1 VQKLACACLLIFG
14 SCCLSFAQLANTTSL
29 IGTITDS
36 AGAAMAG
43 VSVTAVNTGTN
54 DTYRIVTNG
63 EGNYTIEFL
72 KIGTYNVTATQPGF
86 QTVTKTGIVVD
97 YNQTVRTDFTLTV
110 GQVSERV
117 VVTATTP
124 PISTDEASIREVISE
139 KAVVDLP
146 LNGRDPLQLAT
157 TAPGVLPGQKAANGV
172 PPGED
177 FIGAG
182 TREIQNSISLDG
194 ISIVNNLITTTPFH
208 PSPDAIQEFEVQTGT
223 YSAQYGAYMG
233 AHLNLIT
240 KSGTNDLHGAVWEF
254 LRNDKL
260 DAKNFFQS
268 PTSPKAPLRQNQFGF
283 VVSGPVIIPKLYDGR
298 NRTFFMA
305 DYEGLRLVRQS
316 TSLNTVLT
324 PLMRQGN
331 FSEYGK
337 PLKSANGLSFP
348 GNIVPPSA
356 LSPQALKLLQY
367 MPLPNL
373 PGITNNFEANYPNN
387 DRFNQTIDRLDQN
400 IGDKSRF
407 YFRYALNNEE
417 YFVGATGAFNGT
429 YLPVTTRNWV
439 FGYTQTIT
447 PNLVNDF
454 RVGWQHLETNAL
466 NYWYANN
473 LKTAGSDLGIPGF
486 TGDVTYNN
494 PGIPTISNSGFM
506 SLGNA
511 GTNWFQFDTTWQG
524 ADSLTYTRGAHTF
537 IVGAELRKLITS
549 RSAVNNPNGQFNFGG
564 TIYTGYPQA
573 DFMLGLVQS
582 VTTPG
587 PEIRNQVAEWR
598 DGFFVVDNW
607 RASKKLTVNLGLRYE
622 LPTVPYTVNGYAVV
636 LNPQQTALIP
646 PNPPQPGFHFI
657 NPNHKN
663 FAPRLGLAY
672 RVTDKTVVRAG
683 YGIYYNP
690 NQTNTFTFLSNNPP
704 FSAIT
709 TCTALATAPISL
721 SNPTPASAC
730 GVASRFNIISPNP
743 NLPTPYMNQWS
754 FDIQQT
760 LWNSAALD
768 IQYLGSESTHL
779 DRNYYN
785 TTPLPSSSTV
795 NVNLL
800 RPNPRFQDIRIIQND
815 VISSYNGLSITLR
828 QRLSHGATALVSY
841 TWSHALDVSTDSNGG
856 SSPQDP
862 YNWRGDYGNS
872 NWDVRHRF
880 VGSFNYALPF
890 LANASNGFVRTTLGG
905 WQTNGIVTLQS
916 GFPFNVT
923 VSGDPAHTG
932 RNNTQRPNLIGIASS
947 DCGRGHLVNCISTSA
962 FAFPVASY
970 GNFGRNV
977 LYGPGFYNV
986 DFSLFKNFRFT
997 ERWNLQFRSEFFNL
1011 FNTPAL
1017 SNPNTTFTGTTGSN
1031 FGTITSTKHDNREI
1045 QFALKLQF

>member
-1 VQKLACACLLIFG
+1 MQKLVYACLFIG
-14 SCCLSFAQLANTTSL
+14 WSCHSCLAQLANTTSL
-29 IGTITDS
+29 LGSVTDS
-36 AGAAMAG
+36 AGAVVAG
-43 VSVTAVNTGTN
+43 VSITAVNADTN
-54 DTYRIVTNG
+54 DTYRTVTNND
-63 EGNYTIEFL
+63 GNYTIEFL
-72 KIGTYNVTATQPGF
+72 KIGSYTVTATQPGF
-86 QTVTKTGIVVD
+86 QTITKKGIVVD
-97 YNQTVRTDFTLTV
+97 YNQTVRSDFTLAV

-117 VVTATTP
+117 VVTASTP
-124 PISTDEASIREVISE
+124 PISTDEASVREIISE

-146 LNGRDPLQLAT
+146 LNGRDPLQLAA
-157 TAPGVLPGQKAANGV
+157 TAPGVLPGQKSANGV

-223 YSAQYGAYMG
+223 YSAQYGGYLG
-233 AHLNLIT
+233 VHLNLIT

-283 VVSGPVIIPKLYDGR
+283 VIGGPLYIPKLYDGR

-316 TSLNTVLT
+316 TSLDNVLT

-331 FSEYGK
+331 FSEYK
-337 PLKSANGLSFP
+337 TQLSPVNGTSFP
-348 GNIVPPSA
+348 GNIIPTSL

-373 PGITNNFEANYPNN
+373 RGITNNFEATYPNN

-400 IGDKSRF
+400 LGDKSRF

-417 YFVGATGAFNGT
+417 FLSGATGASNGT
-429 YLPVTTRNWV
+429 YIPVTTRNWV
-439 FGYTQTIT
+439 LGYTQTIT
-447 PNLVNDF
+447 PNMVNDF
-454 RVGWQHLETNAL
+454 RVGRQHLETNAL
-466 NYWYANN
+466 NYWYVNN

-494 PGIPTISNSGFM
+494 PGIPTISNTGFM
-506 SLGNA
+506 GLGNA
-511 GTNWFQFDTTWQG
+511 MTNWFQFDTTWQG
-524 ADSLTYTRGAHTF
+524 TDSFTYTHGEHTV
-537 IVGAELRKLITS
+537 IAGAELRKLITS
-549 RSAVNNPNGQFNFGG
+549 RSAVNNANGMFTFTNG
-564 TIYTGYPQA
+564 YTGYPQA
-573 DFMLGLVQS
+573 NFMLGLAQS

-598 DGFFVVDNW
+598 DGFFIVDNW
-607 RASKKLTVNLGLRYE
+607 RATKKLTANLGLRYE
-622 LPTVPYTVNGYAVV
+622 LPTVPYTVNGYAVI
-636 LNPQQTALIP
+636 LNRDQTALIP
-646 PNPPQPGFHFI
+646 PNPPQPGLHFI
-657 NPNHKN
+657 NPNHKD

-672 RVTDKTVVRAG
+672 RVTEKTVVRAG

-704 FSAIT
+704 FSAVT
-709 TCTALATAPISL
+709 TCTASAATISL
-721 SNPTPASAC
+721 SNPTPTSAC
-730 GVASRFNIISPNP
+730 GVAKIFNIISPNP
-743 NLPTPYMNQWS
+743 DLPTPYMNQWS
-754 FDIQQT
+754 FDVQQG
-760 LWNSAALD
+760 LWSSGALD
-768 IQYLGSESTHL
+768 IQYLGSHTTHL
-779 DRNYYN
+779 DRSYYSN
-785 TTPLPSSSTV
+785 TPLPGPGPSV
-795 NVNLL
+795 NPR
-800 RPNPRFQDIRIIQND
+800 RPNQRFADIRIIQND
-815 VISSYNGLSITLR
+815 ENSNYNGLSVTLR
-828 QRLSHGATALVSY
+828 QRMSRGATALVSY
-841 TWSHALDVSTDSNGG
+841 TWSHALDASTDSNGG
-856 SSPQDP
+856 GAPQDP

-880 VGSFNYALPF
+880 VGSFTYGLPF
-890 LANASNGFVRTTLGG
+890 FANTGNAFVKGALGG

-923 VSGDPAHTG
+923 VPGDPANTG
-932 RNNTQRPNLIGIASS
+932 RSNERPNLIGTATSN
-947 DCGRGHLVNCISTSA
+947 CGRGHLTGCISGA
-962 FAFPVASY
+962 GVFIAPVLAY

-986 DFSLFKNFRFT
+986 DFSLFKNFRFA
-997 ERWNLQFRSEFFNL
+997 ERWNFQFRSEFFNL

-1017 SNPNTTFTGTTGSN
+1017 SNPNAVYGPSN
-1031 FGTITSTKHDNREI
+1031 FGTITSTKHDNRQI

>member
-1 VQKLACACLLIFG
+1 VQKFVYGCLFVCG
-14 SCCLSFAQLANTTSL
+14 FCSFSFAQLANTTSL
-29 IGTITDS
+29 IGSITDS
-36 AGAAMAG
+36 AGAAIAN
-43 VSVTAVNTGTN
+43 VSITAVNADTS
-54 DTYRIVTNG
+54 DTYHIRTNG

-72 KIGTYNVTATQPGF
+72 KIGKYNVTATQPGF
-86 QTVTKTGIVVD
+86 QTVTRTGVTVD
-97 YNQTVRTDFTLTV
+97 YNQTVRSDFTLAV
-110 GQVSERV
+110 GQVSERI
-117 VVTATTP
+117 VVTASTP

-146 LNGRDPLQLAT
+146 LNGRDTLQLAA

-182 TREIQNSISLDG
+182 TREIQNSIALDG

-240 KSGTNDLHGAVWEF
+240 KSGTNELHGAVWEF

-268 PTSPKAPLRQNQFGF
+268 STSRKAPLRQNQFGF
-283 VVSGPVIIPKLYDGR
+283 EVGGPLFIPKLYNGR

-316 TSLNTVLT
+316 TSLDTVLT

-331 FSEYGK
+331 FSEYTTK
-337 PLKSANGLSFP
+337 PLAAVNGATFP
-348 GNIVPPSA
+348 GNIIPASS

-367 MPLPNL
+367 MPLPNR
-373 PGITNNFEANYPNN
+373 PGITNNYEATYPNN
-387 DRFNQTIDRLDQN
+387 DHFNQTIDRLDQN

-417 YFVGATGAFNGT
+417 YLTGATGPFAYT

-447 PNLVNDF
+447 PNMVNDF
-454 RVGWQHLETNAL
+454 RVGWQHLNTNAL
-466 NYWYANN
+466 NYWYTNN

-494 PGIPTISNSGFM
+494 PGIPTITNTGFM
-506 SLGNA
+506 GLGNG

-524 ADSLTYTRGAHTF
+524 TDSLTYTRGAHTL

-549 RSAVNNPNGQFNFGG
+549 RSAVNSADGTFNF
-564 TIYTGYPQA
+564 TNNYTGYVQA
-573 DFMLGLVQS
+573 NFILGLAQS

-587 PEIRNQVAEWR
+587 PQIRNQVAEWR
-598 DGFFVVDNW
+598 DGFFLVDNW
-607 RASKKLTVNLGLRYE
+607 RATKKLTANLGLRYE
-622 LPTVPYTVNGYAVV
+622 LPTVPYTVNGYATI
-636 LNPQQTALIP
+636 LNQSQTALIP

-663 FAPRLGLAY
+663 FTPRIGLAY
-672 RVTDKTVVRAG
+672 RVTEKTVIRAG

-704 FSAIT
+704 FSAVT
-709 TCTALATAPISL
+709 TCTASASAIISF

-730 GVASRFNIISPNP
+730 GVASRFNVITPNP

-754 FDIQQT
+754 FNIQQG
-760 LWNSAALD
+760 LWSSAALD
-768 IQYLGSESTHL
+768 IQYIGSHTTHL
-779 DRNYYN
+779 DRSYYN
-785 TTPLPSSSTV
+785 NTPLPSSSTLSV
-795 NVNLL
+795 NAR
-800 RPNPRFQDIRIIQND
+800 RPNPLFADIRTIQND
-815 VISSYNGLSITLR
+815 EISNYNGLSVTLR
-828 QRLSHGATALVSY
+828 QRLSRGATALVSY
-841 TWSHALDVSTDSNGG
+841 TWSHDLDVTTDSNGG
-856 SSPQDP
+856 GPLQDP
-862 YNWRGDYGNS
+862 YNWRGDYGNA

-890 LANASNGFVRTTLGG
+890 FTNTANIFVKGALGG

-923 VSGDPAHTG
+923 VPGDPANTG
-932 RNNTQRPNLIGIASS
+932 RSNERPNLIGVATSN
-947 DCGRGHLVNCISTSA
+947 CGRGHLANCISGASA
-962 FAFPVASY
+962 FAIPVFSY

-977 LYGPGFYNV
+977 LYGPGLYNI
-986 DFSLFKNFRFT
+986 DFSAFKNFRMA
-997 ERWNLQFRSEFFNL
+997 ERLNLQFRSEFFNL

-1017 SNPNTTFTGTTGSN
+1017 SNPNSTYGATN
-1031 FGTITSTKHDNREI
+1031 FGTITSTKRDNRQI

>member
-1 VQKLACACLLIFG
+1 
-14 SCCLSFAQLANTTSL
+14 
-29 IGTITDS
+29 
-36 AGAAMAG
+36 MAG
-43 VSVTAVNTGTN
+43 VSVTAVNADTN
-54 DTYRIVTNG
+54 DTYKAVTNS

-72 KIGTYNVTATQPGF
+72 KIGKYSVTATQPGF
-86 QTVTKTGIVVD
+86 QTLTKTGITVD
-97 YNQTVRTDFTLTV
+97 YNQTVRTDFTLAV
-110 GQVSERV
+110 GQVTERV
-117 VVTATTP
+117 VVTGSTP

-139 KAVVDLP
+139 KAVVELP
-146 LNGRDPLQLAT
+146 LNGRDPLQLAAI
-157 TAPGVLPGQKAANGV
+157 APGVLPGQKSANGV

-208 PSPDAIQEFEVQTGT
+208 PSPDAIGEFEVQTGT

-240 KSGTNDLHGAVWEF
+240 KSGTNELHGALWEF

-283 VVSGPVIIPKLYDGR
+283 VVSGPVFIPKIYNGR

-305 DYEGLRLVRQS
+305 DYEGLRLVRQL
-316 TSLNTVLT
+316 TSLDNVLT

-331 FSEYGK
+331 FSEYK
-337 PLKSANGLSFP
+337 TQLSPVNGTSFP
-348 GNIVPPSA
+348 GNIIPTSL

-373 PGITNNFEANYPNN
+373 PGIVNNYEATYPNN

-400 IGDKSRF
+400 IGDKSRL
-407 YFRYALNNEE
+407 YFRYALNNEQ
-417 YFVGATGAFNGT
+417 FLTGATGPFNAT
-429 YLPVTTRNWV
+429 YIPVTTRNWV

-447 PNLVNDF
+447 PNMVNDF
-454 RVGWQHLETNAL
+454 RVGRQHLETNAL
-466 NYWYANN
+466 NYFYVNN

-486 TGDVTYNN
+486 TGDATYNN
-494 PGIPTISNSGFM
+494 PGIPTITNTGFM

-511 GTNWFQFDTTWQG
+511 STNWFQFDTTWQG
-524 ADSLTYTRGAHTF
+524 TDSFTYTHGAHTL
-537 IVGAELRKLITS
+537 IAGAELRKLITS
-549 RSAVNNPNGQFNFGG
+549 RSAVNSADG
-564 TIYTGYPQA
+564 TFTFTNNYTGYA
-573 DFMLGLVQS
+573 LANFMLGLAQS

-598 DGFFVVDNW
+598 DGFFIVDNW
-607 RASKKLTVNLGLRYE
+607 RATRKLTVNLGLRYE
-622 LPTVPYTVNGYAVV
+622 LPTVPYTVNGYAVI
-636 LNPQQTALIP
+636 LNQNQTALLP
-646 PNPPQPGFHFI
+646 SNPPQPGLHFI

-663 FAPRLGLAY
+663 FAPRIGLAY
-672 RVTDKTVVRAG
+672 RITDKTVVRAG

-704 FSAIT
+704 FSAVT
-709 TCTALATAPISL
+709 TCTASAAAIISL

-730 GVASRFNIISPNP
+730 GVAKIFNIISPNP

-754 FDIQQT
+754 LDVQRE
-760 LWNSAALD
+760 LWRSGALD
-768 IQYLGSESTHL
+768 IQYLGSHATHL
-779 DRNYYN
+779 DRSYYSN
-785 TTPLPSSSTV
+785 TPLPGPGTV
-795 NVNLL
+795 NPR
-800 RPNPRFQDIRIIQND
+800 RPNQLFADIRIIQND
-815 VISSYNGLSITLR
+815 EIANYNGLSITLR
-828 QRLSHGATALVSY
+828 QRVSHGATALVSY

-856 SSPQDP
+856 GAPQNP
-862 YNWRGDYGNS
+862 YNWPGDYGNS

-880 VGSFNYALPF
+880 VGSFTYALPF
-890 LANASNGFVRTTLGG
+890 FADRGNAFVRGALGG

-923 VSGDPAHTG
+923 VPGDPANTG
-932 RNNTQRPNLIGIASS
+932 RSSERPNLIGTATSN
-947 DCGRGHLVNCISTSA
+947 CGRGHLANCISGASA
-962 FAFPVASY
+962 FAVPVLAY

-977 LYGPGFYNV
+977 LYGPGFYDV
-986 DFSLFKNFRFT
+986 DFSLFKNFRFA
-997 ERWNLQFRSEFFNL
+997 ERLNLQFRSEFFNL

-1017 SNPNTTFTGTTGSN
+1017 SNPNATFTATN
-1031 FGTITSTKHDNREI
+1031 FGTITSTKHDNRQI